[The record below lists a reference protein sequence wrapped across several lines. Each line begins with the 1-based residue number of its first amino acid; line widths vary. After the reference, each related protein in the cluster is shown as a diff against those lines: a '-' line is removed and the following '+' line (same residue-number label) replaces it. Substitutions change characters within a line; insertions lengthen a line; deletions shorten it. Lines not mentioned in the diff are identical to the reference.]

1 MLIYHL
7 IVIVHCT
14 QNLKK
19 CHFCCSCSPN
29 NSSSHAANLS
39 GLGFDATHLNTLFNN
54 ICVDASDEDL
64 ENLHFSN
71 IDEQYVDVSSIKSL
85 AFNNTSTSIS
95 VMCVNMRSLANLQNF
110 SKPEALICSME
121 LKPDII
127 SITET
132 WTRPYASGPY
142 NSLCG
147 YVFVWLQFCIKL

>member
-1 MLIYHL
+1 MRNRQFNFIRVLVILYIIYAMNS
-7 IVIVHCT
+7 VI
-14 QNLKK
+14 
-19 CHFCCSCSPN
+19 N
-29 NSSSHAANLS
+29 NV
-39 GLGFDATHLNTLFNN
+39 
-54 ICVDASDEDL
+54 CVDANDEDV

-110 SKPEALICSME
+110 SKLEALICSIE

-127 SITET
+127 PITET
-132 WTRPYASGPY
+132 WTRPYISGPY

-147 YVFVWLQFCIKL
+147 YNFASNCRKLSMGGGVGSYCMFRVALTFQ